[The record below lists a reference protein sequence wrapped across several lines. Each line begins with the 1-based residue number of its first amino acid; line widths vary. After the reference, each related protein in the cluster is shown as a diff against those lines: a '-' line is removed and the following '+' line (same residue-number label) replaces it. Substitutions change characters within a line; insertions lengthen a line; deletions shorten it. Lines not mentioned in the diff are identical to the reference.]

1 MIPFLKYLFAASVL
15 EALNSSAYFLQEYN
29 QLQKCLA
36 TKQLK
41 IYHPLNKTPT
51 EITIIS
57 LCETDIQHRSS
68 QRWAED

>member
-36 TKQLK
+36 SKQLK
-41 IYHPLNKTPT
+41 IYHLLNYSHT
-51 EITIIS
+51 ETTMIL